1 MNDPL
6 SRYRTLLAA
15 ALFAATGL
23 TGCTVNRAT
32 GKYQLNALSPEQ
44 SVAMGEQ
51 AEPGLLAQYGGE
63 IPSPK
68 VQRHFD
74 EIGHR
79 LAELSEWPELPW
91 EFHAVDSPVINAFA
105 LPGGKIFITRGLL
118 ERLENDA
125 QLAGVLGHEIGHVTA
140 EHIGQQITRQQVVG
154 TAVAVGTSVSGEYAE
169 VVEIVGGVGGQGYL
183 LQFGR
188 SQELEADALGIRY
201 MAELGYDPM
210 AQAEVMK
217 ILKAAGGG
225 GDSGLAEFF
234 STHPASDT
242 RIREIEE
249 YVKKNYPGYDTSR
262 YRLDADSYQENVLI
276 PLRDL
281 PPAPEPK
288 QPAQ

>member
-6 SRYRTLLAA
+6 HRYRTFLAVSV
-15 ALFAATGL
+15 LMMLSVL

-44 SVAMGEQ
+44 SIAMGEQ
-51 AEPGLLAQYGGE
+51 AEPGLLAQYGNE

-68 VQRHFD
+68 VQKHFD
-74 EIGHR
+74 EMGHR
-79 LAELSEWPELPW
+79 LAALSEWPELPW
-91 EFHAVDSPVINAFA
+91 EFHAVNSPVINAFA

-140 EHIGQQITRQQVVG
+140 EHIGQQITRQQIVG
-154 TAVAVGTSVSGEYAE
+154 TAVAVGASASGEYGA
-169 VVEIVGGVGGQGYL
+169 VVETVGGVGGQGYL
-183 LQFGR
+183 LKFGR
-188 SQELEADALGIRY
+188 DQELEADALGIRY

-217 ILKAAGGG
+217 ILRAAGGG
-225 GDSGLAEFF
+225 GGSGLAEFF

-249 YVKKNYPGYDTSR
+249 YVAAKYPDYDTSR

-281 PPAPEPK
+281 PPAPRP
-288 QPAQ
+288 Q